1 MSLVTDKPSERPAAY
16 ADAIKII
23 AQALVLAVVIRA
35 FLFQPYSIPSS
46 SMENTVLVGDYV
58 FVSKFSYGY
67 SHFAL
72 PFDLPLFSGRI
83 FAHQPERGD
92 VAVFRLPKDTSIDY
106 IKRVIGLPGDRV
118 QMIDGVLY
126 LNGAPVKRQ
135 RIADFTTKDEF
146 GAERRVDRYRETLPS
161 GVAYDTLDLDPHSF
175 SDNTPVF
182 VVPEGHYF
190 MMGDNRD
197 NSLDSRVEGE
207 VGFVPFENFV
217 GKAEY
222 VFFSVADGEPGWAF
236 WKWPW
241 TLRFDR
247 LFTRL

>member
-1 MSLVTDKPSERPAAY
+1 
-16 ADAIKII
+16 
-23 AQALVLAVVIRA
+23 
-35 FLFQPYSIPSS
+35 
-46 SMENTVLVGDYV
+46 
-58 FVSKFSYGY
+58 
-67 SHFAL
+67 
-72 PFDLPLFSGRI
+72 
-83 FAHQPERGD
+83 
-92 VAVFRLPKDTSIDY
+92 IDY

-126 LNGAPVKRQ
+126 LNGTAVKRQ
-135 RIADFTTKDEF
+135 RIADFTTTDEF

-161 GVAYDTLDLDPHSF
+161 GVSYDTLDLDPHSF

-182 VVPEGHYF
+182 VVPDGQYF

-197 NSLDSRVEGE
+197 NSLDSRVEGA

-222 VFFSVADGEPGWAF
+222 VFFSVAEGEPGWAF

-241 TLRFDR
+241 TLRYER